1 MPALKPKTLDSR
13 SGPYGNDGDFSSHD
27 RLTALTTAS
36 LLLHNRFTLQNM
48 SQFHHRTGVRER
60 QRGRRLPRTTKNDRF
75 LRFYNRLATAQLLL
89 SNAQLPLLDAKRANS
104 PQRISAANSPRPSV
118 TIPAAEVPYAIG
130 ADRR

>member
-1 MPALKPKTLDSR
+1 MTGREALGDDGEEPVFKTFTIAQQPL
-13 SGPYGNDGDFSSHD
+13 SH
-27 RLTALTTAS
+27 
-36 LLLHNRFTLQNM
+36 
-48 SQFHHRTGVRER
+48 
-60 QRGRRLPRTTKNDRF
+60 
-75 LRFYNRLATAQLLL
+75 AQLLL